1 MYLVNGLKK
10 ANQQRKKKKK
20 QNPSKSFTN
29 VKGALL
35 RFSSAGHF
43 EFNEAPS
50 NGGIVDSY
58 VCL

>member
-1 MYLVNGLKK
+1 MYLVNGLK
-10 ANQQRKKKKK
+10 ANSSKGEA
-20 QNPSKSFTN
+20 NPSKPATD

-35 RFSSAGHF
+35 HFSSAGHF

>member
-1 MYLVNGLKK
+1 MVE
-10 ANQQRKKKKK
+10 K
-20 QNPSKSFTN
+20 QTSKEKTNPSKPFTN

-35 RFSSAGHF
+35 HFSSAGHF

-50 NGGIVDSY
+50 NGGVVDSY